1 MTTNKKA
8 SLQEVDNE
16 SDTFEIVTPSTMA
29 ESEPLTPPKVGSTE
43 ENEPL
48 TMQLTDSPQ
57 EPTGS
62 VKEPSD
68 DGSLN
73 DDESDIDTAAK
84 PTPLEEKLV
93 SFLME
98 QNKRLI
104 KRLPNVASISKEY
117 TAFSNKQGEPKDA
130 YDDAR
135 YASLPMPPM
144 PEPYAPPGI
153 DPYTQLP
160 YPEPW
165 PNSGPPFEEPP
176 AESDARNVKS
186 SRFCNESTDL
196 WEAMIRLSRVIEAA
210 SGADTSASVVDDIK
224 PDHDPFLA
232 AVDPEDALLNSQLR
246 FGDAID
252 KLERKYGLRKAKK
265 VGKKKKGASVGDS
278 GDKVLKKGDGTL
290 WSHLCDLKS
299 VDWRASFYDICNVLG
314 LVAMIVVAFQLYV
327 IAGNQK
333 TRNGWW

>member
-8 SLQEVDNE
+8 SLQEVDNDT
-16 SDTFEIVTPSTMA
+16 DTFEIVTPCDMA
-29 ESEPLTPPKVGSTE
+29 EPEPFTPPKVGSTE
-43 ENEPL
+43 EIEPL
-48 TMQLTDSPQ
+48 IMQLTNSPQ
-57 EPTGS
+57 EPASS

-68 DGSLN
+68 DGSL
-73 DDESDIDTAAK
+73 DDAESDIDTAAK

-153 DPYTQLP
+153 DPYTQPP

-165 PNSGPPFEEPP
+165 PHSGPPFEDPP
-176 AESDARNVKS
+176 VESNAKDVKS
-186 SRFCNESTDL
+186 SRFCSESTDL
-196 WEAMIRLSRVIEAA
+196 WDAMIRLSRVIEAA
-210 SGADTSASVVDDIK
+210 SGPDSSATVLDDLR

-232 AVDPEDALLNSQLR
+232 AFDPEDALLNSQLR

-278 GDKVLKKGDGTL
+278 GDKALKKGDGTL
-290 WSHLCDLKS
+290 WSHLCDLRS
-299 VDWRASFYDICNVLG
+299 IDWRASFYDMCNVLG